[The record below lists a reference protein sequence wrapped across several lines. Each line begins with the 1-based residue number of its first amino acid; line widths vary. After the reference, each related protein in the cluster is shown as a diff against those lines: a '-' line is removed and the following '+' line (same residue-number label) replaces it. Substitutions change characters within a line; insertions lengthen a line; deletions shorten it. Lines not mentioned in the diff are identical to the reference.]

1 MKRLSQ
7 DIINFFQSQG
17 FVIVATV
24 DKDGSIHNSCKGIVK
39 IAASGQIYLLDLYKA
54 KTFENLKNNSNVS
67 ITAVDEH
74 KFQGYCLKGKAKI
87 VETESLKSDIV
98 ALWDEKIT
106 ERTTKRVI
114 KNIHEEKGSPRHPE
128 ILLPKPEYLIEVR
141 VEEII
146 NLTPGKMQE
155 VK

>member
-1 MKRLSQ
+1 MQKLSEE
-7 DIINFFQSQG
+7 IIHFFQNQG
-17 FVIVATV
+17 FVIVSTI
-24 DKDGSIHNSCKGIVK
+24 DEDGSIHNSCKGIVK
-39 IAASGQIYLLDLYKA
+39 IDSGGRIYLLDLYKA
-54 KTFENLKNNSNVS
+54 KTFQNLKDDSNVS

-87 VETESLKSDIV
+87 VATESLKSDIV
-98 ALWDEKIT
+98 GLWDKKIT
-106 ERTTKRVI
+106 ERATKRVI
-114 KNIHEEKGSPRHPE
+114 KNIHEEKGSSKHPE